1 MKTEFHTTTSY
12 TVLGRIKI
20 KELLEQKEFYH
31 ECYFIVDE
39 EDDPIMIKDGLNWL
53 RNRRANKKVYVLKFK
68 RESSKFTK

>member
-39 EDDPIMIKDGLNWL
+39 EADPIMIKDNLNWL
-53 RNRRANKKVYVLKFK
+53 GNRRPNKKVYVLKFK